1 MTTMELIERLK
12 AAHGGASDYRIA
24 QILAVKPQTVSNWK
38 KGRST
43 MGDEVGIRAAEALGL
58 DPVKVIVDL
67 HIEREEGNPTFSVWK
82 ALGRRLE
89 MAAMPAVAA
98 FMGYLASSGLPH
110 SLV

>member
-43 MGDEVGIRAAEALGL
+43 MGDEVGMRAAELLEL
-58 DPVKVIVDL
+58 DPVKVVVDL

-82 ALGRRLE
+82 ALGKCLE
-89 MAAMPAVAA
+89 MAALPAVAA
-98 FMGYLASSGLPH
+98 FVGYLASAGLQHP
-110 SLV
+110 LI

>member
-1 MTTMELIERLK
+1 MTTMELLERLK
-12 AAHGGASDYRIA
+12 TANGAASDYRIA
-24 QILAVKPQTVSNWK
+24 KILGVKPQTVSHWK
-38 KGRST
+38 NGRGT

-89 MAAMPAVAA
+89 MAAMPAVAGLV
-98 FMGYLASSGLPH
+98 GYFASSGLPH